1 MRMIPRRLMA
11 WAVTGLS
18 ANLLIGC
25 ASWRAEP
32 VAVRTEVK
40 SLPGIQVLSPG
51 VYHDNRGCFAVGRM
65 RARGMGAHS
74 TFAHLHY
81 QVVDR
86 QGNVAWEE
94 IEHAPTIRHNRL
106 AARETAGY
114 SFRLPQAPAAGET
127 LKVLL
132 HSGKASKCSGKPEV

>member
-1 MRMIPRRLMA
+1 MRMIPKCLIA

-18 ANLLIGC
+18 ASLLIGC

-32 VAVRTEVK
+32 VSVRTEVK

-51 VYHDNRGCFAVGRM
+51 VYHDNRRYFAVGPLC
-65 RARGMGAHS
+65 ARGIGAHH
-74 TFAHLHY
+74 TIAHLHY
-81 QVVDR
+81 QVIDR
-86 QGNVAWEE
+86 QGNVSWEQ
-94 IEHAPTIRHNRL
+94 IEHAPAIRHNRL

-114 SFRLPQAPAAGET
+114 SFRLPQAPVAGET

-132 HSGKASKCSGKPEV
+132 HSGKACKCSGKPEV